1 MFSKK
6 STVILSVVLALG
18 LLLSA
23 CTPANGADPNGQP
36 TKETVT
42 ISDSAF
48 QTLWINNEIAKF
60 AIETGYEYPVNIVDM
75 NTAVMWQS
83 IMNGQVDL
91 HMELWRMNTLDLYN
105 QAIDE
110 GSMLDLGEIYERS
123 TQGFY
128 VPRYVIEGDPER
140 GIEATAPDLRSV
152 FDLPEYTELFADPAD
167 PTKGR
172 IVNCITTWQ
181 CATVNRAK
189 LNAYGLM
196 EHYNIMEPGAAAA
209 LDAAIAGAYQQG
221 EPFVSY
227 YWEPTW
233 LAGMYD
239 LVQLEEPEYTEE
251 CWAYIDEVLDGERDI
266 EDVPAEGGCAYQT
279 VGIHKGVHSGLQER
293 APELVTMLEKMFLGT
308 DVMNEISAY
317 MESEEATAEQTAIHF
332 YQSYDMWRDWVTED
346 AAARMDAALA
356 ELS

>member
-1 MFSKK
+1 MFSKR
-6 STVILSVVLALG
+6 TTILLSAVLALG

-36 TKETVT
+36 AKERVR
-42 ISDSAF
+42 ISDTAF

-60 AIETGYEYPVNIVDM
+60 AIETGYEYPVEIMDM
-75 NTAVMWQS
+75 SSAVMWQS
-83 IMNGQVDL
+83 MMNGQIDL
-91 HMELWRMNTLDLYN
+91 HTELWRMNTLDLYN

-110 GSMLDLGEIYERS
+110 GSMLDLGEIYDRS

-140 GIEATAPDLRSV
+140 GIEPMAPDLRSV
-152 FDLPEYTELFADPAD
+152 FDLPQYKGLFADPAD
-167 PTKGR
+167 PNKGR
-172 IVNCITTWQ
+172 IINCITTWQ

-189 LNAYGLM
+189 LYAYGLM
-196 EHYNIMEPGAAAA
+196 KDYNIMEPGAAAA
-209 LDAAIAGAYQQG
+209 LDAAIAGAYEQG

-251 CWAYIDEVLDGERDI
+251 CWVHVDRVLDGEMDAA
-266 EDVPAEGGCAYQT
+266 DTPPEGGCAYQT
-279 VGIHKGVHSGLQER
+279 VGIHKGVHSSLEER
-293 APELVTMLEKMFLGT
+293 APELVSMLEKMFLGT
-308 DVMNEISAY
+308 DVMNELAAY
-317 MESEEATAEQTAIHF
+317 MESEEATAEETALHF
-332 YQSYDMWRDWVTED
+332 YRNYDLWRDWVTED
-346 AAARMDAALA
+346 AAARMDAGLA
-356 ELS
+356 EGA